1 LGGLVHFPR
10 GAARRS
16 EAEPHDAADDAV
28 RSTRKTS
35 DMARI
40 TWIDVQ
46 VSSDGDDDSD
56 GGGGRAA

>member
-1 LGGLVHFPR
+1 V
-10 GAARRS
+10 RRS
-16 EAEPHDAADDAV
+16 EAESHDVADDGV

-35 DMARI
+35 EMARI